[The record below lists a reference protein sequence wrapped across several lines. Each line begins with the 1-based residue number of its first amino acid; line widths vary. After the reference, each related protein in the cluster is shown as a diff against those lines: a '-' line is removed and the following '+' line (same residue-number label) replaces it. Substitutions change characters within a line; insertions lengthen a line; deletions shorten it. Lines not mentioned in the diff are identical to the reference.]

1 MIVRMRELVLNGADW
16 ATKDDVYDAFFH
28 VVGAPEWHGR
38 NLDALADSIAG
49 GQINQV
55 EVPYRL
61 VIKNYNLIG
70 TAAKETTDNFV
81 NLVRELAGKGCPV
94 EIRVDG
100 Q

>member
-1 MIVRMRELVLNGADW
+1 MVQDW
-16 ATKDDVYDAFFH
+16 ASKDDVYDAFFH

-49 GQINQV
+49 GQINRV

-61 VIKNYNLIG
+61 VIRNYNLIG
-70 TAAKETTDNFV
+70 TAAKEITDKFV
-81 NLVRELAGKGCPV
+81 NLVRELAGKGCPI